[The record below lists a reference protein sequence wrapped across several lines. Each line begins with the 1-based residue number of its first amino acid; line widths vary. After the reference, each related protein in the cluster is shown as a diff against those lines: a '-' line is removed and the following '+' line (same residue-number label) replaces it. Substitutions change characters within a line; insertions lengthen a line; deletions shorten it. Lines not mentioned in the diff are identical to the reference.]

1 MHKERCKKMRTNIE
15 LDSELVR
22 EAQQLGGIKTKR
34 AVVHEALLE
43 YVAHRKRLDLRE
55 LMGAGLLDPDYDHK
69 TLRTTRS

>member
-1 MHKERCKKMRTNIE
+1 MVQVMRTNID

-43 YVAHRKRLDLRE
+43 YVANRKRLDLRE
-55 LMGAGLLDPDYDHK
+55 LEGTHLLDPNYDHK
-69 TLRTTRS
+69 AHRSSTN